1 VGVASNP
8 DVAPALVV
16 GFDLDMTLIDSR
28 PGVEATWTAFSRE
41 TGVYVDASLAAG
53 RLGPPLS
60 EEMRQWAEP
69 DRVDDL
75 VQVYRGLYP
84 AHALDAI
91 RAMPGVAASLAAV
104 RALGGRTVLVTAK
117 LAAHARSHVD
127 RLGLDIDEVVGDR
140 WGHDKGEALAD
151 HGATIYV
158 GDHVHDVAGARAAGA
173 VAVAVATGP
182 CSADELVAA
191 GADVVLASLTEF
203 PAWVAEYI
211 LQQRLD
217 ALTRRLR
224 DLGSVAVAFSGGAD
238 SAFLLAA
245 AVRAL
250 GADQV
255 VAATGLSDSLPDAE
269 LEPAEAFC
277 RDLGVRL
284 VRPRTHEMERAGYR
298 ANSGQR
304 CYFCKAE
311 LVETLT
317 EVARS
322 HGVATVVTGTN
333 ADDAVA
339 GFRPGIRAAAERGA
353 ATPLLDAGLT
363 KAQVREASR
372 RWGLPTADKP
382 AAACL
387 SSRIAYGIEVSPAR
401 LARVERAEVAI
412 RASLTAAGYRPLDL
426 RVRDLGDA
434 ARIEL
439 DKDLV
444 DLLDGD
450 PLADTLVANVVAAG
464 FDHAEID
471 PRGFRSG
478 SMNDALRAEAAD
490 SVR

>member
-1 VGVASNP
+1 VGAAARRGI
-8 DVAPALVV
+8 APLVV

-28 PGVEATWTAFSRE
+28 PGIRATWTAFSRQ
-41 TGVYVDASLAAG
+41 TGIHVDADLAAS
-53 RLGPPLS
+53 RLGPPLAT
-60 EEMRQWAEP
+60 ELRHWTRE
-69 DRVDDL
+69 DRLDDL
-75 VQVYRGLYP
+75 VEVYRALYP
-84 AHALDAI
+84 AHALDLI
-91 RAMPGVAASLAAV
+91 DVMPGVVESLAAV

-117 LAAHARSHVD
+117 LTAHARSHVQ
-127 RLGLDIDEVVGDR
+127 RLGLDIDEIVGDR
-140 WGHDKGEALAD
+140 WGHAKGEALVD
-151 HGATIYV
+151 HAATIYV
-158 GDHVHDVAGARAAGA
+158 GDHVHDVTGARAADA

-182 CSADELVAA
+182 CSADELAEA
-191 GADVVLASLTEF
+191 GADVVLADLTQF
-203 PAWVAEYI
+203 PAWLEEYV
-211 LQQRLD
+211 LRARLD

-224 DLGSVAVAFSGGAD
+224 DLGSVVVAFSGGAD

-250 GADQV
+250 GPAHV
-255 VAATGLSDSLPDAE
+255 LAATGLSESLPDAE
-269 LEPAEAFC
+269 LAPSEELC
-277 RDLGVRL
+277 RQLGVRL

-298 ANSGQR
+298 ANSGER

-317 EVARS
+317 DLARS
-322 HGVATVVTGTN
+322 HGLAAVATGTN

-353 ATPLLDAGLT
+353 ATPLFDAGLT

-401 LARVERAEVAI
+401 LARVERAEVAV
-412 RASLTAAGYRPLDL
+412 RATLAAAGHAPADI

-434 ARIEL
+434 ARVEL
-439 DKDLV
+439 DRDLV
-444 DLLDGD
+444 ERLGTG
-450 PLADTLVANVVAAG
+450 PLAAAVVAQVVTAG
-464 FDHAEID
+464 FDRAEVD

-478 SMNDALRAEAAD
+478 SMNDALRIEEMGR
-490 SVR
+490 SR

>member
-1 VGVASNP
+1 VGGASQPAVARE
-8 DVAPALVV
+8 LVV

-28 PGVEATWTAFSRE
+28 PGVEATWHAFSRE
-41 TGVYVDASLAAG
+41 TGVYVDAGLAAG
-53 RLGPPLS
+53 RLGPPLAD
-60 EEMRQWAEP
+60 EMRQWVQP
-69 DRVDDL
+69 DRVDEL
-75 VQVYRGLYP
+75 VQVYRGLYA

-91 RAMPGVAASLAAV
+91 HPMPGVAAALAAV

-117 LAAHARSHVD
+117 LEAHARSHVD

-140 WGHDKGEALAD
+140 WGHDKGRALAD
-151 HGATIYV
+151 HGATVYV
-158 GDHVHDVAGARAAGA
+158 GDHVHDIAGARAADA

-182 CSADELVAA
+182 CSADELAAA
-191 GADVVLASLTEF
+191 GADVVLEDLTEF
-203 PAWVAEYI
+203 PGWLAEYV

-217 ALTRRLR
+217 ALTRRLHE
-224 DLGSVAVAFSGGAD
+224 LGSVVVAFSGGAD

-245 AVRAL
+245 AVGSL
-250 GADQV
+250 GADRV
-255 VAATGLSDSLPDAE
+255 VAATGLSESLPDAE
-269 LEPAEAFC
+269 LAPAEAFC

-298 ANSGQR
+298 ANSGRR

-322 HGVATVVTGTN
+322 HGIATVATGTN

-339 GFRPGIRAAAERGA
+339 GFRPGIQAAAERGA

-401 LARVERAEVAI
+401 LARVERAEVAV
-412 RASLTAAGYRPLDL
+412 RATLAAAGHRPCDL

-434 ARIEL
+434 ARVEL

-444 DLLDGD
+444 DLLDGA
-450 PLADTLVANVVAAG
+450 PLADVVVADVVAAG
-464 FDHAEID
+464 FQQAEID

-478 SMNDALRAEAAD
+478 SMNDALRAGAAH